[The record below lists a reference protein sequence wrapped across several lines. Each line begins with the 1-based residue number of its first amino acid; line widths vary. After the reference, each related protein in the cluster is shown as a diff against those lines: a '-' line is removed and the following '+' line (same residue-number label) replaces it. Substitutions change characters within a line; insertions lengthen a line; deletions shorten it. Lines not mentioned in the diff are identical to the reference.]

1 MMSSSY
7 TPPNPNKR
15 RNVMIAAL
23 AAVVVVVAAILILV
37 SSGDSKTDSAA
48 PSANAPLSGIKET
61 KAMLDGIPQ
70 DGNTLGKKNAPI
82 TMIEFADYQCPFC
95 RDFALE
101 TMPILINDYVRT
113 GKLRMEFEPLTFI
126 GPDSETAAR
135 AGVAAGQQDLEWNYG
150 HLLYFNQGEE
160 RSGYV
165 TDAFIDKLYAGAG
178 VNAAKANAYRKT
190 PAAAVPIAAA
200 SASAQKYGVA
210 STPSFVIGPT
220 GGPYTKLEVDITDA
234 DAFRSAFDALLK

>member
-1 MMSSSY
+1 MSTAY

-15 RNVMIAAL
+15 RNVMIAGL
-23 AAVVVVVAAILILV
+23 VAVVVIVAAVLILV
-37 SSGDSKTDSAA
+37 SSGDNKNGSAA
-48 PSANAPLSGIKET
+48 PAANAPLSGLKET

-70 DGNTLGKKNAPI
+70 DGNALGKKSAPV
-82 TMIEFADYQCPFC
+82 TMIEYADYQCPFC
-95 RDFALE
+95 RDFALN
-101 TMPILINDYVRT
+101 TMPVLINDYVRS

-135 AGVAAGQQDLEWNYG
+135 AGVAAGQQNLEWNYS
-150 HLLYFNQGEE
+150 HLFYFNQGTE

-190 PAAAVPIAAA
+190 PAAAVPIAEA
-200 SASAQKYGVA
+200 SANAQKYGVA
-210 STPSFVIGPT
+210 STPSFVVGPT
-220 GGPYTKLEVDITDA
+220 GGPYTKLEVEIGNA
-234 DAFRSAFDALLK
+234 DAFKAAFDALLK

>member
-1 MMSSSY
+1 MSTAY

-15 RNVMIAAL
+15 RNVMIAGL
-23 AAVVVVVAAILILV
+23 AAVVVIVAAVLILV
-37 SSGDSKTDSAA
+37 SSGDNKNESAA
-48 PSANAPLSGIKET
+48 PAANAPLNGLKET

-70 DGNTLGKKNAPI
+70 DGNALGKKSAPV
-82 TMIEFADYQCPFC
+82 TMIEYADYQCPFC
-95 RDFALE
+95 RDFALN
-101 TMPILINDYVRT
+101 TMPILINDYVRS

-135 AGVAAGQQDLEWNYG
+135 AGVAAGQQNLEWNYS
-150 HLLYFNQGEE
+150 HLFYFNQGTE

-190 PAAAVPIAAA
+190 PAAAVPIAEA
-200 SASAQKYGVA
+200 SANAQKYGVA
-210 STPSFVIGPT
+210 STPSFVVGPT
-220 GGPYTKLEVDITDA
+220 GGPYTKLEVEISNP
-234 DAFRSAFDALLK
+234 DAFKAAFDALLK